1 MRARRPR
8 TRHARGS
15 IILHFAI
22 ERSIVVRLSW
32 LKPWLRS
39 GKPCGLDQPGAPG
52 TGKGEG
58 HASPA
63 GASTRS
69 GRALARTS
77 ESRSTMDDGAW
88 LLSDRHARR
97 SPHWERAR
105 NCACPR
111 RFNLYENRYIYS
123 KTIISGLLSARTG
136 RRVRHGR
143 REQASRQCVFAV
155 DFVPE
160 THHPVLQR
168 STARA

>member
-69 GRALARTS
+69 GRTLARTTS
-77 ESRSTMDDGAW
+77 DDGRCQIAS
-88 LLSDRHARR
+88 LVDRR
-97 SPHWERAR
+97 SFWSSHRAH
-105 NCACPR
+105 CSQEYSALPDG
-111 RFNLYENRYIYS
+111 FNLCENCRRVEIAP
-123 KTIISGLLSARTG
+123 GLLEGTRPDKRKWEHNSHLPG
-136 RRVRHGR
+136 QG
-143 REQASRQCVFAV
+143 AV
-155 DFVPE
+155 VPHS
-160 THHPVLQR
+160 TRLR
-168 STARA
+168 SMLL

>member
-77 ESRSTMDDGAW
+77 ESRPTMGRMSSLRPPRKAVAALGTRAW
-88 LLSDRHARR
+88 LRLSEEVQ
-97 SPHWERAR
+97 PLWE
-105 NCACPR
+105 P
-111 RFNLYENRYIYS
+111 L
-123 KTIISGLLSARTG
+123 
-136 RRVRHGR
+136 
-143 REQASRQCVFAV
+143 
-155 DFVPE
+155 
-160 THHPVLQR
+160 
-168 STARA
+168 